1 MKKIAVIALIVG
13 LAGCQDTPSR
23 GELLTNRTAATSK
36 DDAVCRS
43 YGAQHGTD
51 VYIQCRTVMAKRRYD
66 FRSEPVGIC
75 NINMVGTKKMLD
87 CY

>member
-1 MKKIAVIALIVG
+1 MKKIAVVALVVG
-13 LAGCQDTPSR
+13 LVGCQDTPGR
-23 GELLTNRTAATSK
+23 GELLTSSNAATSK

-43 YGAQHGTD
+43 YGAQQGTD

-75 NINMVGTKKMLD
+75 NTNMVGTKVMLD